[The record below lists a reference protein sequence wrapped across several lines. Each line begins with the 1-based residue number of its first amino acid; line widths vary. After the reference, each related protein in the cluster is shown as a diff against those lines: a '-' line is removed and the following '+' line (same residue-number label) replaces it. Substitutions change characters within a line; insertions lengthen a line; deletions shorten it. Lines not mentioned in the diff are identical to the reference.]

1 MMTKMPDTQRT
12 DANTDSLD
20 IYMRGLNELG
30 EYSPEQQTVLCR
42 NFESA
47 SDKLRYQL
55 CRLGLT
61 APEYLRS
68 ITNILENGGEAADVF
83 LVSSLRSMGESKT
96 EQFKVL
102 RQYQQE
108 IQAAYDDFA
117 GAFASGAGETASL
130 REKLA
135 GVLGRYRLTL
145 QKVYELVDAALNY
158 MRMLDKHF
166 EWERSF
172 NPGDNT
178 AAIDFVEQKMLVRLP
193 ELAAEAEVMGNALH
207 ELFQVRNQL
216 VEANLKLVV
225 SIARRYCNQKMVLG
239 DLIQEGNLGLLRA
252 LERIDF
258 SLGYRFSTY
267 ASWWIRH
274 RISRAV
280 SNSSRVIRLPM
291 HMVNLINSIN
301 QAEQRF
307 IQYND
312 RMPEIEELAKILE
325 LPVARVSAV
334 KKMAVQTVSLQSH
347 VNSDD
352 ESAELGDFIADN
364 AVESPAS
371 ELNRRITR
379 ERLYEMLKTLTEREQ
394 QLLIMRFGL
403 FGQKVYTFTEIS
415 SHFKLTKERCR
426 QIERNLLLKLRS
438 PEKLK
443 YLDGSVDF
451 DDL

>member
-1 MMTKMPDTQRT
+1 MTKMPDTQRV

-30 EYSPEQQTVLCR
+30 DYSPEQQTLLCR
-42 NFESA
+42 NFECA
-47 SDKLRYQL
+47 SDKLRRQV
-55 CRLGLT
+55 CRLGFT

-68 ITNILENGGEAADVF
+68 IGAILENGGEAADVF
-83 LVSSLRSMGESKT
+83 LVSSLRSMGESKA
-96 EQFKVL
+96 EQFNVL
-102 RQYQQE
+102 RQYQQD
-108 IQAAYDDFA
+108 IQTAYD
-117 GAFASGAGETASL
+117 AFVSAFTSGAPETAL
-130 REKLA
+130 RHEELA
-135 GVLGRYRLTL
+135 GLLGRYRLTL
-145 QKVYELVDAALNY
+145 QKIYELVDAGHNY
-158 MRMLDKHF
+158 LRMLDPHF

-172 NPGDNT
+172 KAGDNS
-178 AAIDFVEQKMLVRLP
+178 ADIDFVERKMLIRLP
-193 ELAAEAEVMGNALH
+193 ELAAEAESLGSVLH
-207 ELFQVRNQL
+207 ELYAVRNQL

-225 SIARRYCNQKMVLG
+225 SIARRYCNHKMVLG

-291 HMVNLINSIN
+291 HMVNLINAIN

-307 IQYND
+307 IQFND
-312 RMPEIEELAKILE
+312 RLPEIEELAKILE

-347 VNSDD
+347 INSDE
-352 ESAELGDFIADN
+352 ESAELGDFVADN

-403 FGQKVYTFTEIS
+403 FGQKVYTFAEIS

-426 QIERNLLLKLRS
+426 QIERNLLMKLRS